1 MSTHSTQSTHT
12 TATRVTAIAL
22 AGPTPCDGRL
32 LDVPAGQYDW
42 LRLLVTTDG
51 AEQQDELD
59 EEVWLH
65 YRGGADPEWLRTT
78 GTGADGRRT
87 ARIPVTRRDDLLAVR
102 LPVRAGI
109 TVHAADL
116 TADTAP
122 SAPTTDFPIGA

>member
-1 MSTHSTQSTHT
+1 MSTQNTQNTL
-12 TATRVTAIAL
+12 TRVTAIAL

-42 LRLLVTTDG
+42 LRLLVTAD
-51 AEQQDELD
+51 APEQLDELD

-78 GTGADGRRT
+78 GTGADGHRT

-116 TADTAP
+116 TAETATS